1 MIKGLPTDSQTY
13 GFVHRSLSKFQEKEE
28 GCVKKI
34 RQSKVIEN
42 PEFENKELKASV
54 GNDNGILIKILNIK
68 QL

>member
-1 MIKGLPTDSQTY
+1 LIKGLPTDSQTY

-42 PEFENKELKASV
+42 PEFENKELEHPLYLKSNV
-54 GNDNGILIKILNIK
+54 HK
-68 QL
+68 QK